1 MVKKN
6 IVCIVQARMSS
17 SRFPGKVLQ
26 KIHKEYTCLEFL
38 IKRLRRSKKISRLVV
53 ACTKNSKDKK
63 IIDILNK
70 NKINYFRGQEKDVL
84 NRYYQTAKKFNADI
98 IIRITSD
105 CPLMDPTLVDKFVLL
120 FQKKNVDYLS
130 NTSPRSFPDGLDI
143 EIFNIKTLI
152 TTHLNAYTKYDREHV
167 TNYMIKSKKFKKFN
181 YKLNK
186 NYSKLRIT
194 LDYKKDLID
203 IRNIIKRLKYKI
215 NFTWKDIIKVLGK

>member
-70 NKINYFRGQEKDVL
+70 NKINYFRGLEKDVL

-203 IRNIIKRLKYKI
+203 IRNIIKGLKYKI

>member
-203 IRNIIKRLKYKI
+203 IRNIIKGLKYKI